1 MFTGIIESQG
11 IIANIRKENE
21 NIRLTIQC
29 KFIKELKID
38 QSVALNG
45 VCLTVVD
52 IANDTY
58 DCVVIPETIS
68 KTNLSNLRLHDTVNL
83 ERAMLLG
90 GRFDGHFVQGHV
102 DCITTL
108 LQINNSNNQ
117 RDFIFEIPT
126 EYKLHFIPRGS
137 ITING
142 VSLTIA
148 NVFTNKF
155 QVSIIPYTFENTT
168 FNQLKLGSS
177 VNLEFDLLGKY
188 ILNFLELK
196 EKSNNTALS

>member
-21 NIRLTIQC
+21 NIRLTIHC

-68 KTNLSNLRLHDTVNL
+68 KTNLSNLRFHDTVNL

-168 FNQLKLGSS
+168 FNQLKLGAS

>member
-168 FNQLKLGSS
+168 FKQLKIGAS

>member
-68 KTNLSNLRLHDTVNL
+68 KTNLSNLRFHDTVNL

-168 FNQLKLGSS
+168 FNQLKIGAS
-177 VNLEFDLLGKY
+177 VNLEFDILGKY

-196 EKSNNTALS
+196 EKSNNTAL

>member
-21 NIRLTIQC
+21 NIRLTIHC

-196 EKSNNTALS
+196 EKSNNTAL

>member
-21 NIRLTIQC
+21 NIRLTIHC

-168 FNQLKLGSS
+168 FKQLKIGAS

-196 EKSNNTALS
+196 EKSNNTAL

>member
-21 NIRLTIQC
+21 NIRLTIHC

-68 KTNLSNLRLHDTVNL
+68 KTNLSNLRFHDTVNL

-168 FNQLKLGSS
+168 FKQLKIGAS

>member
-68 KTNLSNLRLHDTVNL
+68 KTNLSNLRFHDTV
-83 ERAMLLG
+83 
-90 GRFDGHFVQGHV
+90 
-102 DCITTL
+102 I
-108 LQINNSNNQ
+108 
-117 RDFIFEIPT
+117 
-126 EYKLHFIPRGS
+126 
-137 ITING
+137 
-142 VSLTIA
+142 
-148 NVFTNKF
+148 TNK
-155 QVSIIPYTFENTT
+155 
-168 FNQLKLGSS
+168 
-177 VNLEFDLLGKY
+177 
-188 ILNFLELK
+188 
-196 EKSNNTALS
+196 

>member
-21 NIRLTIQC
+21 NIRLTIHC

-168 FNQLKLGSS
+168 FKQLKIGAS

-196 EKSNNTALS
+196 EKSNNTALN

>member
-52 IANDTY
+52 VANDTY
-58 DCVVIPETIS
+58 DCIIIPETIS

-168 FNQLKLGSS
+168 FNQLKIGAS
-177 VNLEFDLLGKY
+177 VNLEFDILGKY

>member
-168 FNQLKLGSS
+168 FNQLKIGSS

>member
-21 NIRLTIQC
+21 NIRLTIHC

-168 FNQLKLGSS
+168 FNQLKIGSS

-196 EKSNNTALS
+196 EKSNNTAL

>member
-21 NIRLTIQC
+21 NIRLTIHC

-168 FNQLKLGSS
+168 FNQLKLGAS

-196 EKSNNTALS
+196 EKSNNTAL

>member
-11 IIANIRKENE
+11 IIASIRKENE

-108 LQINNSNNQ
+108 LQMNNSNNQ

-168 FNQLKLGSS
+168 FNQLKLGAS

>member
-168 FNQLKLGSS
+168 FNQLKLGAS

>member
-68 KTNLSNLRLHDTVNL
+68 KTNLSNLRFHDTVNL
-83 ERAMLLG
+83 GRAMLLG

-168 FNQLKLGSS
+168 FNQLKIGAS
-177 VNLEFDLLGKY
+177 VNLEFDILGKY
-188 ILNFLELK
+188 IARLQ
-196 EKSNNTALS
+196 SI

>member
-108 LQINNSNNQ
+108 LQMNNSNNQ

-168 FNQLKLGSS
+168 FNQLKIGSS

-196 EKSNNTALS
+196 EKSNNTAL

>member
-11 IIANIRKENE
+11 IIANIKKENE

-108 LQINNSNNQ
+108 LQMNNSNNQ

-168 FNQLKLGSS
+168 FNQLKIGAS

-196 EKSNNTALS
+196 EKSNNTAL

>member
-21 NIRLTIQC
+21 NIRLTIHC

-108 LQINNSNNQ
+108 LQMNNSNNQ

-168 FNQLKLGSS
+168 FKQLKIGAS

-196 EKSNNTALS
+196 EKSNNTAL

>member
-21 NIRLTIQC
+21 NIRLTIHC

>member
-21 NIRLTIQC
+21 NIRLTIHC

-90 GRFDGHFVQGHV
+90 GRLDGHFVQGHV

-168 FNQLKLGSS
+168 FKQLKIGAS

>member
-168 FNQLKLGSS
+168 FKQLKIGAS

-196 EKSNNTALS
+196 EKSNNTAL

>member
-21 NIRLTIQC
+21 NIRLTIHC

-168 FNQLKLGSS
+168 FKQLKIGAS

>member
-68 KTNLSNLRLHDTVNL
+68 KTNLSNLRFHDTVNL

-168 FNQLKLGSS
+168 FNQLKLGAS

>member
-196 EKSNNTALS
+196 EKSNNTAL

>member
-11 IIANIRKENE
+11 IIANIKKENE

-168 FNQLKLGSS
+168 FNQLKIGAS

-196 EKSNNTALS
+196 EKSNNTAL

>member
-21 NIRLTIQC
+21 NIRLTIHC

-52 IANDTY
+52 VANDTY
-58 DCVVIPETIS
+58 DCIIIPETIS

-108 LQINNSNNQ
+108 LQMNNSNNQ

-168 FNQLKLGSS
+168 FNQLKIGSS

-196 EKSNNTALS
+196 EKSNNTAL

>member
-52 IANDTY
+52 VANDTY
-58 DCVVIPETIS
+58 DCIIIPETIS

-108 LQINNSNNQ
+108 LQMNNSNNQ

-168 FNQLKLGSS
+168 FNQLKIGSS

-196 EKSNNTALS
+196 EKSNNTAL

>member
-21 NIRLTIQC
+21 NIRLTIHC

-108 LQINNSNNQ
+108 LQMNNSNNQ

-168 FNQLKLGSS
+168 FNQLKIGSS

-196 EKSNNTALS
+196 EKSNNTAL

>member
-21 NIRLTIQC
+21 NIRLTIHC

-52 IANDTY
+52 VANDTY
-58 DCVVIPETIS
+58 DCIIIPETIS

-168 FNQLKLGSS
+168 FNQLKIGAS
-177 VNLEFDLLGKY
+177 VNLEFDILGKY

-196 EKSNNTALS
+196 EKSNNTAL

>member
-11 IIANIRKENE
+11 IIASIRKENE

-155 QVSIIPYTFENTT
+155 QVSIIPYTFE
-168 FNQLKLGSS
+168 
-177 VNLEFDLLGKY
+177 KY

-196 EKSNNTALS
+196 EKSNNTAL

>member
-168 FNQLKLGSS
+168 FNQLKLGAS

-196 EKSNNTALS
+196 EKSNNTAL

>member
-52 IANDTY
+52 VANDTY
-58 DCVVIPETIS
+58 DCIIIPETIS

-108 LQINNSNNQ
+108 LQMNNSNNQ

-168 FNQLKLGSS
+168 FNQLKIGAS

-196 EKSNNTALS
+196 EKSNNTAL